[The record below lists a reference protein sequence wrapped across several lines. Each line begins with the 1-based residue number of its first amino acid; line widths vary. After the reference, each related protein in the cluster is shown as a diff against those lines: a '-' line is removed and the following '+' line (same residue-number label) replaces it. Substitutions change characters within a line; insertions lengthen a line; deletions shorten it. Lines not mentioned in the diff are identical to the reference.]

1 MREEPKKRE
10 VEAPTDGVMTRGLG
24 SGATLERSRHI
35 RYARALSGSHFFFF
49 DATQITVPEFN
60 LN

>member
-1 MREEPKKRE
+1 MREDPKKVE

-35 RYARALSGSHFFFF
+35 RYARASGSHFFFF

>member
-10 VEAPTDGVMTRGLG
+10 VEAPADGVMTRGLG
-24 SGATLERSRHI
+24 SGATLERSPHF
-35 RYARALSGSHFFFF
+35 RYARTSGSHFFFF

>member
-1 MREEPKKRE
+1 MREDPKKVE

-35 RYARALSGSHFFFF
+35 RYARASGIHFFFF
-49 DATQITVPEFN
+49 DATQITVPKFD
-60 LN
+60 LK